1 MDAGEMAARSRASL
15 KDRVNRVR
23 GALALALQVGV
34 AAGLAWYVSHH
45 LLGHHQPFFAPI
57 AAVVVLAVSVGERMR
72 RAAEIVAGNAV
83 GILLGEALILVIGR
97 GAWQVGLAV
106 LLAVLIA
113 IFAGGSA
120 PLVTQA
126 ASSASLV
133 ATLIPPQNDYYFS
146 RFVDA
151 VVGGAVGLG
160 VMALLLPLNPLTV
173 VGRAATP
180 MLNSLAEGLA
190 DTAIALS
197 KKDQAMADAALDRL
211 RDAEAQL
218 RAYNDAINA
227 GREISTVAPLRW
239 RKKLALA
246 QYVESSDY
254 VARALRNT
262 RVLVRRSL
270 SMLQD
275 GEPIPPSLSAAIQAL
290 SEAVTWLR
298 RELGEGT
305 EPLAARAAAV
315 RAVRACAEA
324 YQAGLGFSGS
334 VVVAQ
339 IRSTATDLITASGPT
354 PEEAN
359 RLVRKSAK
367 APSIAQPAERPH
379 QIP

>member
-1 MDAGEMAARSRASL
+1 MAARSRASL

-57 AAVVVLAVSVGERMR
+57 AAVVVLAVSVGQRMR

-190 DTAIALS
+190 DTAVALS

-339 IRSTATDLITASGPT
+339 IRSTATDLITASGLT

>member
-1 MDAGEMAARSRASL
+1 MAARSRASL

>member
-57 AAVVVLAVSVGERMR
+57 AAVVVLAVSVGQRMR

-190 DTAIALS
+190 DTAVALS

-339 IRSTATDLITASGPT
+339 IRSTATDLITASGLT